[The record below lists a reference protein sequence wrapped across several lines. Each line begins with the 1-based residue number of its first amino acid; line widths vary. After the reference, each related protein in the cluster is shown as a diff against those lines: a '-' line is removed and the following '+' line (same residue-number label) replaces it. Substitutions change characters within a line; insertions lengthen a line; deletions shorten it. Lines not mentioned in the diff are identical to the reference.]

1 MANLGQDFSISG
13 HMGTPPQQPALV
25 KLWHPLCTNVNAFS
39 LIYLSDGFTA
49 QQVATFAAAPP
60 ATRLSATS
68 AVRLPSIAFGA
79 PILDPAGYLDP

>member
-1 MANLGQDFSISG
+1 MANLGADFSISA
-13 HMGTPPQQPALV
+13 HMGTASQQPELL
-25 KLWHPLCTNVNAFS
+25 KLWHASCTNVDPFE
-39 LIYLSDGFTA
+39 LVYLSDNFTA
-49 QQVATFAAAPP
+49 AQVATFAAAPP